1 MRSVRRGRE
10 TPQSE
15 TPARTMAGMSTY
27 TAQIA
32 AYEAGAAILQHAV
45 SGLSSEQLNARVAPG
60 MWSIQEVMVH
70 LLDSDLA
77 STHRMRRIV
86 AEELPL
92 LIAYDEDAFIAKL
105 PASQLDL
112 AGALELFAVNRRFT
126 AQWLRTLSDD
136 AFAREGIH
144 TQRGKVSLLFI
155 VEAYSRHVDHH
166 MKFVDGK
173 RAALLGR

>member
-1 MRSVRRGRE
+1 
-10 TPQSE
+10 
-15 TPARTMAGMSTY
+15 MAGMSTY

-105 PASQLDL
+105 PACQLDL
-112 AGALELFAVNRRFT
+112 AGADRIVPREVDRAHRG
-126 AQWLRTLSDD
+126 QLRTT
-136 AFAREGIH
+136 IC
-144 TQRGKVSLLFI
+144 LL
-155 VEAYSRHVDHH
+155 A
-166 MKFVDGK
+166 
-173 RAALLGR
+173 